1 MLDCLIVLLCCFTSG
16 ESSIGHIST
25 SLTLLQ
31 YFAKV
36 LVLAG
41 AVPPA
46 VPELVLALPDAEPR
60 SFGHLA
66 DYLRLSLAE
75 LGLLPRQTLCLS
87 ANAVG
92 VHHQRTAD
100 RPGEV

>member
-1 MLDCLIVLLCCFTSG
+1 MLQP
-16 ESSIGHIST
+16 

-36 LVLAG
+36 LVVAG

-46 VPELVLALPDAEPR
+46 VPELVLALPDAQPGA
-60 SFGHLA
+60 FGHLA
-66 DYLRLSLAE
+66 DNLWLGLAE
-75 LGLLPRQTLCLS
+75 LRLLPRQALCLS
-87 ANAVG
+87 AYAVG

-100 RPGEV
+100 RPAGGKTT